1 MTGVAEAVRN
11 IALAG
16 QVLLLA
22 CAHMPG
28 VGEPARGA
36 MLLISLWFFGMNAG
50 AWMYGARAQRGKG

>member
-1 MTGVAEAVRN
+1 MAGAVRN

-50 AWMYGARAQRGKG
+50 AWLFGVCARRRGEV